1 MEETIEKIFE
11 ETIEELKKSKKPA
24 YPLYYKE
31 VFVTLT
37 REYKIFEQLNP
48 KLLCVEPSVSE
59 ELINKTADTVKDINK
74 TSNDIKKESIK
85 LLEEIEPVDADEV
98 KTLVIQYSS
107 KLLDQINKMQ
117 LKINELEVE
126 LDKAYKELL
135 VDPLTKAYN
144 RKALEKDLNKIL
156 EVGKEKDLDLAL
168 AVFDLDH
175 FKQINDT
182 YGHLVGDFVLK
193 KVVEIIKRLLRKEH
207 KIYRIGGDE
216 FVIVM
221 NRIDLKSAEKVID
234 RIVSTISKTKMKY
247 KENLIDI
254 TISLGLTM
262 HRKGDMIED
271 MIKRADEAL
280 YEAKKSRNKYTVRL

>member
-11 ETIEELKKSKKPA
+11 ETIEELKKSKKPV

-117 LKINELEVE
+117 SKINELEVE

-182 YGHLVGDFVLK
+182 YGHLVGDFELK

-280 YEAKKSRNKYTVRL
+280 YEAKKKQKQIYR